1 LNVVDSSAFLEY
13 LLDSPASE
21 VFAPVIEDTAQLV
34 VPAIVIYE
42 VTRRLRTVAGEAQAD
57 HAWTELTRARVA
69 PLDAD
74 LAYAAALLGTQHQLA
89 MADALIYATARQ
101 HGATLWT
108 QDAHFKDLPGVRYFP
123 KIAA

>member
-1 LNVVDSSAFLEY
+1 MNVVDSSAFLEY

-42 VTRRLRTVAGEAQAD
+42 VTRRLRTVAGEARAD

>member
-1 LNVVDSSAFLEY
+1 MNVVDSSAFLEY